1 YGGAVGYLSY
11 TGDLDTCICFRT
23 VVCKDGTAHIQAG
36 GGTVAD
42 AKPEYEWNESV
53 NKAKAVFRAVEVA
66 CEQPD
71 WE

>member
-1 YGGAVGYLSY
+1 MEEVGLHDAAAV
-11 TGDLDTCICFRT
+11 D
-23 VVCKDGTAHIQAG
+23 

-42 AKPEYEWNESV
+42 AKPSYEYIESV

-71 WE
+71 WS